1 MSTPTPPLAPKTDD
15 KRRAEL
21 QQAAMR
27 AWREFEVTGLHI
39 SAAEADAWLAKLERG
54 EAAEPPA
61 SHR

>member
-1 MSTPTPPLAPKTDD
+1 MPTPTLPFAPKTDY

-27 AWREFEVTGLHI
+27 AWRDFEATGLHI
-39 SAAEADAWLAKLERG
+39 SAAEADAWLAKLERC

-61 SHR
+61 AHR

>member
-1 MSTPTPPLAPKTDD
+1 MPTPTPPLAPKTDD

-21 QQAAMR
+21 QQDAMR
-27 AWREFEVTGLHI
+27 AWRELEVTGLHI

-61 SHR
+61 AHR

>member
-1 MSTPTPPLAPKTDD
+1 MPTPTPPFAPKTDD

-27 AWREFEVTGLHI
+27 AWRDFEATGLHI
-39 SAAEADAWLAKLERG
+39 SAAEADAWLAKLERC

-61 SHR
+61 AHR

>member
-1 MSTPTPPLAPKTDD
+1 MPTPTPPLASKTDD

-27 AWREFEVTGLHI
+27 AWREFEATGMHI
-39 SAAEADAWLAKLERG
+39 SASEADAWLAKLERG

-61 SHR
+61 AHR

>member
-27 AWREFEVTGLHI
+27 AWREFEATGMHI
-39 SAAEADAWLAKLERG
+39 SASEADA
-54 EAAEPPA
+54 
-61 SHR
+61 